1 MRLIR
6 NTISCL
12 FWTLAVQESQAE
24 AVQNGKT
31 NDISKIESNNVIK
44 STENRRRRLL
54 DRMSSFD
61 YTINDDDGTVTFTVE
76 VAKSNNWISFGTSQ
90 NGGMM
95 YGSEVVIG
103 RPALPEGANNPSKY
117 RLGTVM
123 NVKVN
128 GDRLTESQQTLIDP
142 SITSQDGK
150 TILQFTKLL
159 SEPGEIPIDA
169 DGKNVFVW
177 AYGVDSSSRFSIHTN
192 SGSTEVDFSLYK
204 GPDSTDN
211 SSSDSTGNLIDEST
225 NLDSTSPDFTDNSSP
240 NSTRPD
246 FTDNS
251 SSDSTLPDFTD
262 NSSPDSTRPPFK
274 VTESV
279 SYRGRWKVHGILA
292 FTAWGVL
299 VPTAISVSLLRNLYP
314 SNFPWLRVHFAL
326 NGLACIIMIVV
337 FAIALT
343 SYDTT
348 GRNHFNGTH
357 EKIGL
362 VIFVFVLFQVM
373 GGVFRAHAPKPASA
387 IADTVHDNENVVNE
401 ESDEEFTDEGKKVEK
416 SLQRMIWEVMHK
428 GMGVLLLVLG
438 LYEVQS
444 GIALY
449 ASRYSPETSVE
460 IAYQAWIGAGLGIVL
475 LLFAYSKLRDRTPKT
490 T

>member
-6 NTISCL
+6 YTISCL
-12 FWTLAVQESQAE
+12 FWTLAVHESQAE

-31 NDISKIESNNVIK
+31 NDISKIGSNNVIK
-44 STENRRRRLL
+44 SIENRRRRLL

-211 SSSDSTGNLIDEST
+211 SSSDST
-225 NLDSTSPDFTDNSSP
+225 
-240 NSTRPD
+240 
-246 FTDNS
+246 
-251 SSDSTLPDFTD
+251 
-262 NSSPDSTRPPFK
+262 

-348 GRNHFNGTH
+348 GRNHFDGTH

-362 VIFVFVLFQVM
+362 IIFVFVLFQVM

-387 IADTVHDNENVVNE
+387 IADTVHDHENVVNE
-401 ESDEEFTDEGKKVEK
+401 ESDEEFTDEGEKVEK

-438 LYEVQS
+438 VYEVQS

-460 IAYQAWIGAGLGIVL
+460 IAYQAWIGAGLGIVF

>member
-1 MRLIR
+1 
-6 NTISCL
+6 
-12 FWTLAVQESQAE
+12 
-24 AVQNGKT
+24 
-31 NDISKIESNNVIK
+31 
-44 STENRRRRLL
+44 
-54 DRMSSFD
+54 
-61 YTINDDDGTVTFTVE
+61 
-76 VAKSNNWISFGTSQ
+76 
-90 NGGMM
+90 MM

-103 RPALPEGANNPSKY
+103 RPALPEGPNNPSKY

-211 SSSDSTGNLIDEST
+211 SSSDST
-225 NLDSTSPDFTDNSSP
+225 
-240 NSTRPD
+240 
-246 FTDNS
+246 
-251 SSDSTLPDFTD
+251 
-262 NSSPDSTRPPFK
+262 

-348 GRNHFNGTH
+348 GRNHFDGTH

>member
-1 MRLIR
+1 
-6 NTISCL
+6 
-12 FWTLAVQESQAE
+12 
-24 AVQNGKT
+24 
-31 NDISKIESNNVIK
+31 
-44 STENRRRRLL
+44 
-54 DRMSSFD
+54 
-61 YTINDDDGTVTFTVE
+61 
-76 VAKSNNWISFGTSQ
+76 
-90 NGGMM
+90 
-95 YGSEVVIG
+95 
-103 RPALPEGANNPSKY
+103 
-117 RLGTVM
+117 
-123 NVKVN
+123 
-128 GDRLTESQQTLIDP
+128 LTESEQTLIDP

-204 GPDSTDN
+204 G
-211 SSSDSTGNLIDEST
+211 
-225 NLDSTSPDFTDNSSP
+225 
-240 NSTRPD
+240 PD

-348 GRNHFNGTH
+348 GRNHFDGTH